1 MTSSYDN
8 NFWKEGFRYLAGID
22 EVGRGPLAGPVVAA
36 ALILNPKKRIYK
48 IDDSKK
54 LSKEKRFAL
63 EPKIKEKA
71 LSWAVGEASV
81 EEIDS
86 MNIIKATF
94 LAMKRAID
102 KLTFQP
108 EFLLV
113 DGRDFP
119 TFLYRMQGA
128 ALPGRAVIKG
138 DSISVSI
145 AGASILAKVY
155 RDKLMVKMAEKYPG
169 YGFENHKGYAA
180 KEHLNAILEL
190 GPCSLHR
197 KKFIR
202 NIMHQKSKQM
212 SLV

>member
-54 LSKEKRFAL
+54 LSKEKRLAL

-128 ALPGRAVIKG
+128 TLPGRAVVKG

-180 KEHLNAILEL
+180 REHLNAILEL

-212 SLV
+212 SLI